1 MDNTTLLG
9 DAIGG
14 ICLVLAIIIP
24 LVIYEVATT
33 IKYNKEMKKRRLSR

>member
-1 MDNTTLLG
+1 MDNTSFINE
-9 DAIGG
+9 AIGG